1 MEVLYSN
8 MMKFMLDFF
17 RVGKW
22 LNASIFCA
30 LRNLWIDHYS
40 IDRSHINCW
49 P

>member
-1 MEVLYSN
+1 MEFLHLN

-22 LNASIFCA
+22 LNASILCA
-30 LRNLWIDHYS
+30 CGLIIIATVVW
-40 IDRSHINCW
+40 INCS